1 MAQSSDTVKK
11 VKLFNGP
18 FMPMSQRLAI
28 ISAAVVLF
36 QLTSVPG
43 GVARPSSTVERR
55 QQAMKDMA
63 FAAKTIAA
71 MFSGDVAYGK
81 TRLREAASA
90 FVLHSS
96 ELSVLFAGSAGSKSE
111 ADDRR
116 IAAER
121 KEFDEI
127 ATRLEELAVAFDRK
141 AAQAGNEITPDMR
154 MGSGVPGGGSLLG
167 ARPSRTEADLSDI
180 SAEHLFHMML
190 ESCTTCHSKYRLRK

>member
-1 MAQSSDTVKK
+1 VVVLLQ
-11 VKLFNGP
+11 L
-18 FMPMSQRLAI
+18 
-28 ISAAVVLF
+28 ISATGIDA
-36 QLTSVPG
+36 Q
-43 GVARPSSTVERR
+43 PSRVVERR

-71 MFSGDVAYGK
+71 MFSGDVAYDK

-96 ELSVLFAGSAGSKSE
+96 ELSVLFTGSAGSKSE

-141 AAQAGNEITPDMR
+141 AARVGNAITPDMR
-154 MGSGVPGGGSLLG
+154 MGSGVPVGGSLLG
-167 ARPSRTEADLSDI
+167 ARPLRTEADLSEI

-190 ESCTTCHSKYRLRK
+190 ETCTTCHSNYRLRK